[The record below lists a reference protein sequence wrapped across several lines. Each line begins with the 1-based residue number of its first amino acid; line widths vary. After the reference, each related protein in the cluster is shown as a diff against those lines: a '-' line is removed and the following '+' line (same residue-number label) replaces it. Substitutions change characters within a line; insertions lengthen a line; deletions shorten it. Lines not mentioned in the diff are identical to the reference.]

1 MSACGHA
8 DGGTWGRMYQEGRVC
23 VKCHRWSSWNL
34 SDGFWLNQ
42 GISFLIISAVI
53 RKPLGELCQY
63 VSNTQM
69 SMELGLAWLLLYNSV
84 CVSFDLARLI
94 QRALGF
100 TGLTGAAH
108 LLQWRHR
115 QLRLVSAQVW
125 WRWKKAVVKEGHAE
139 CGLKP
144 GGSVRCLAG
153 QHSYEGE
160 ETPLSEG
167 WVWDQSTDCFWASV
181 TVGWL
186 GMSAEPR
193 FNKVIWVP
201 RETAESWGV
210 HWSVEPG
217 QSVSI
222 GLGLGELQ
230 QWDIWTT
237 PCFEH
242 GCIWRYVC
250 LLNVRIMQACKNL
263 FIHMLKMESVCISSL
278 YYASLKQESS

>member
-8 DGGTWGRMYQEGRVC
+8 DGGTWGRMYRERRVC

-125 WRWKKAVVKEGHAE
+125 WRKMEERCGEGRTCRVWLKTWWICALSCWTAFLWGWGDPPVWRMSLGSVHRLFLGFSHGGLAWNVCRAQIQQSYLGSQGNCWK
-139 CGLKP
+139 L
-144 GGSVRCLAG
+144 GGSLISWTWPECFYRAG
-153 QHSYEGE
+153 
-160 ETPLSEG
+160 TRRI
-167 WVWDQSTDCFWASV
+167 A
-181 TVGWL
+181 TVGYLDNALLWTWL
-186 GMSAEPR
+186 YLEVCVLTKCMNHAGM
-193 FNKVIWVP
+193 
-201 RETAESWGV
+201 
-210 HWSVEPG
+210 
-217 QSVSI
+217 
-222 GLGLGELQ
+222 
-230 QWDIWTT
+230 
-237 PCFEH
+237 
-242 GCIWRYVC
+242 
-250 LLNVRIMQACKNL
+250 
-263 FIHMLKMESVCISSL
+263 
-278 YYASLKQESS
+278 